1 MTLAFWVGLGFSAFA
16 IYMLK
21 HAIASYSASKV
32 SLLWPD
38 VAGLILESR
47 AVQWKATSNHRTLF
61 VKYEYVVSG
70 KKYNGT
76 RVSFYTLAGD
86 EVLQLEKQ
94 HNALKNVP
102 VYYNPHAPDE
112 STLIVGP
119 RNEKSHSDLI
129 LATLALFVGLA
140 ITVAG
145 YLGKIG

>member
-1 MTLAFWVGLGFSAFA
+1 MTIAFWVGLGFSAFA

-21 HAIASYSASKV
+21 HAIGSYFASKA
-32 SLLWPD
+32 SLFWPH
-38 VAGLILESR
+38 VVGLILESR
-47 AVQWKATSNHRTLF
+47 AVQWKATSNNRTLF

-86 EVLQLEKQ
+86 EVLQLEKL
-94 HNALKNVP
+94 HNSSKNVP
-102 VYYNPHAPDE
+102 VYYNPQAPEE

-119 RNEKSHSDLI
+119 RIEKGHSDLI
-129 LATLALFVGLA
+129 LAIIALLVGLA

>member
-1 MTLAFWVGLGFSAFA
+1 MTLAFWVGLGFSVFA

-21 HAIASYSASKV
+21 HALDSYSASN
-32 SLLWPD
+32 SCLLWPHVD
-38 VAGLILESR
+38 GVILESK
-47 AVQWKATSNHRTLF
+47 AVKWSATSNHRTLF

-70 KKYNGT
+70 KKHNGT
-76 RVSFYTLAGD
+76 RVSFYTLIGN
-86 EVLQLEKQ
+86 EVLELEKQ

-102 VYYNPHAPDE
+102 IFYNPQAPEE

-119 RNEKSHSDLI
+119 RKEKSHSDLI
-129 LATLALFVGLA
+129 LAIISLLVGLA